1 MKTKKIR
8 AVLTAAI
15 LLIAGVTLAAPPA
28 GAAGQGAPGQEAAT
42 DAKPLPVALVE
53 ALNKIGGGPREGY
66 RANHAKGVMVAGQF
80 MPSPNAGAISKAPQ
94 FLNPVPITVRF
105 SNDSGNLTF
114 SDAAPNAR
122 PHGISIRMHLPNDA
136 TTDLIAISTKAF
148 PVATPTEF
156 LALLQAV
163 IASGSGV
170 AKPTPLDRFLA
181 AHPATVRY
189 FTSTH
194 PPVVSFGT
202 LSYYGINAF
211 KFTNAAGDV
220 HYIRYQIVPSVG
232 EQFLSE
238 AAAAKAAPNY
248 LMEELPARVS
258 KGKVTFTL
266 YAQLASDGDNINDSS
281 VAWPS
286 TNTRVEL
293 GTISLDHNIAD
304 QVAAQ
309 RAILF
314 NPVALPDGIEPSDD
328 PILAMR
334 FPTYAVSFNQRA
346 APPSE
351 ERLSIEELAKAKN
364 CLACHSITAKIVG
377 PAYKDVAAK
386 YAGQAGAEDQLV
398 QKVLTGGAGVWG
410 QVPMPPNSQ
419 VTESEARQLVRWV
432 LQRK

>member
-1 MKTKKIR
+1 MNTKKIT
-8 AVLTAAI
+8 ALTAAS
-15 LLIAGVTLAAPPA
+15 LLITGAVLAPLARA
-28 GAAGQGAPGQEAAT
+28 TGQEPAAT
-42 DAKPLPVALVE
+42 EAKPLPVALVE

-80 MPSPNAGAISKAPQ
+80 TPSPTARAISKAPQ
-94 FLNPVPITVRF
+94 FLAPVPITVRF

-122 PHGISIRMHLPNDA
+122 PHGMSIRMHLPNGA
-136 TTDLIAISTKAF
+136 TTDLVAISTQAF
-148 PVATPTEF
+148 PVATPEEF

-163 IASGSGV
+163 IASGAGV

-202 LSYYGINAF
+202 LGYYGLNAF
-211 KFTNAAGDV
+211 KFTNAAGDSRYV
-220 HYIRYQIVPSVG
+220 RYQIVPAVG

-248 LMEELPARVS
+248 LMDELPARVS
-258 KGKVTFTL
+258 KGPVTYTL
-266 YAQLASDGDNINDSS
+266 YAQLANDGDNINDPS

-286 TNTRVEL
+286 SNTRVEL
-293 GTISLDHNIAD
+293 GTISLDKNIAD
-304 QVAAQ
+304 QVEAQ

-314 NPVALPDGIEPSDD
+314 NPVALPDGIEPSAD

-334 FPTYAVSFNQRA
+334 FPAYAVSFNQRA
-346 APPSE
+346 APVSAEKLSTE
-351 ERLSIEELAKAKN
+351 EFAKAKN
-364 CLACHSITAKIVG
+364 CLACHSVTAKIVG
-377 PAYKDVAAK
+377 PAYKDVATK
-386 YAGQAGAEDQLV
+386 YADQAGAEDTLV
-398 QKVLTGGAGVWG
+398 QKVLKGGAGVWG

-419 VTESEARQLVRWV
+419 VTEAEARQLVKWV

>member
-1 MKTKKIR
+1 MYRLYRR
-8 AVLTAAI
+8 ASALLWMSFLT
-15 LLIAGVTLAAPPA
+15 VLAAAPA
-28 GAAGQGAPGQEAAT
+28 RAAGQEAAE
-42 DAKPLPVALVE
+42 AKSLPVALVE

-80 MPSPNAGAISKAPQ
+80 TPSPNARALSKAPQ
-94 FLNPVPITVRF
+94 FLGPVPITVRF

-122 PHGISIRMHLPNDA
+122 PHGISIRMHLPNGA
-136 TTDLIAISTKAF
+136 TSDLIAISTQAF
-148 PVATPTEF
+148 PVATPEEF

-163 IASGSGV
+163 IASGAGV

-181 AHPATVRY
+181 THPSTVRY

-194 PPVVSFGT
+194 PATVSFGT
-202 LSYYGINAF
+202 LGYYGLNAF
-211 KFTNAAGDV
+211 KFTNAAGDI
-220 HYIRYQIVPSVG
+220 HYVRYQIVPTAG
-232 EQFLSE
+232 QQFLSE

-248 LMEELPARVS
+248 LMDELPARVS
-258 KGKVTFTL
+258 KGPVTYTL
-266 YAQLASDGDNINDSS
+266 YAQLANDGDDINDSS

-286 TNTRVEL
+286 SNARVEL
-293 GTISLDHNIAD
+293 GTISLDKNVAD
-304 QVAAQ
+304 QVEAQ

-314 NPVALPDGIEPSDD
+314 NPVALPDGIEPSAD

-334 FPTYAVSFNQRA
+334 FPAYAVSFNQRA
-346 APPSE
+346 APVSAE
-351 ERLSIEELAKAKN
+351 KLSTEELAKAKN

-386 YAGQAGAEDQLV
+386 YAGLAGAEDKLV
-398 QKVLTGGAGVWG
+398 QKVLKGGAGVWG
-410 QVPMPPNSQ
+410 PIPMPPNSQ
-419 VTESEARQLVRWV
+419 VTEAEARQLVQWV